1 MDALKLGFLIFLI
14 CFLLHYPS
22 LITRI
27 VDFSSQLGL
36 TQIFFLSFS
45 LLIFFFNFTVQHLDA
60 LKLGFIFCFWICFI
74 LGYPSLMNQVTS
86 SVNQPGL
93 TVVDLVYCHLDIKKL
108 SSNILLF
115 QCFFFYKKDVLL
127 NFYFN
132 QIIFLLIIQVDF
144 RFVNSTR
151 LH

>member
-1 MDALKLGFLIFLI
+1 LKLGFLIFLI
-14 CFLLHYPS
+14 YFLLHYPS

-36 TQIFFLSFS
+36 TQIIFFSFS

-60 LKLGFIFCFWICFI
+60 LKLGFIFCFSICFI

-86 SVNQPGL
+86 SVNQPWL

-115 QCFFFYKKDVLL
+115 QCFFLKKRCTLK
-127 NFYFN
+127 FF
-132 QIIFLLIIQVDF
+132 F
-144 RFVNSTR
+144 
-151 LH
+151 